1 MSTTITPNMLLTVP
15 VVGLEPGPN
24 WASDINNC
32 MTLIDQHDH
41 TPGFGVQL
49 TAEAI
54 NVNTTF
60 PMNNNQITG
69 IAAAVFTA
77 QTSFATNL
85 ALYVIA
91 NDIYYRDGAGNQV
104 RITQSGAVTG
114 SAGTITG
121 LPSGTASA
129 SYTALNQTF
138 TFQSATSTAANL
150 DAGSLIMRNLSP
162 NSTFALT
169 LEPPAALGSNYTV
182 TLPTLP
188 ASTKI
193 MTMTSSGVMAASYT
207 VDNVTLDLSAGT
219 VLEVKNLGIDTGQ
232 IAANAVTAAKIAT
245 DAVITAKIQDL
256 AVTTAKLAAQ
266 AVTRTKIELGA
277 VGNLQIDSNANI
289 QLTQLQSPN
298 NASYSMS
305 SGSSSSGTITLLAA
319 QTFTCYRGGLG
330 RFIVTIASTD
340 STSSYHSNAAA
351 VVNIIIGATTYHVAL
366 ETIRGDGAISETTNF
381 AMIGIPGTPGTD
393 TATIS
398 VTVSNTGLGTFVWPA
413 LQVKVN
419 EF

>member
-15 VVGLEPGPN
+15 VVGVEPGPD

-49 TAEAI
+49 TAASI

-69 IAAAVFTA
+69 VAAAVFTA

-104 RITQSGAVTG
+104 RITQSGSVTG

-129 SYTALNQTF
+129 TYTAINQTF
-138 TFQSATSTAANL
+138 TFQSATNTAANL
-150 DAGSLIMRNLSP
+150 DAGSLLMRNLSP

-169 LEPPAALGSNYTV
+169 LSPPAALGSNYTI

-188 ASTKI
+188 VSTKI
-193 MTMTSSGVMAASYT
+193 VTMDSTGALAANYVVDGTTITISGNTIGVF
-207 VDNVTLDLSAGT
+207 AG
-219 VLEVKNLGIDTGQ
+219 GIGTTQ
-232 IAANAVTAAKIAT
+232 LATNAVTTVKIT
-245 DAVITAKIQDL
+245 DAN
-256 AVTTAKLAAQ
+256 VTRVKLAAVGQ
-266 AVTRTKIELGA
+266 QISSSCGTFTNTNGTRTNVTNLSVSLTTSGRPVVLMLIGSGGATDQSNITFTNDAEVSFLRDGTIININPFSTTGTAGAIPGSSVQFLDVIGAGTYTYTVQARKVLG
-277 VGNLQIDSNANI
+277 
-289 QLTQLQSPN
+289 T
-298 NASYSMS
+298 SMS
-305 SGSSSSGTITLLAA
+305 
-319 QTFTCYRGGLG
+319 
-330 RFIVTIASTD
+330 
-340 STSSYHSNAAA
+340 
-351 VVNIIIGATTYHVAL
+351 VVNIRLAAYEL
-366 ETIRGDGAISETTNF
+366 
-381 AMIGIPGTPGTD
+381 
-393 TATIS
+393 
-398 VTVSNTGLGTFVWPA
+398 
-413 LQVKVN
+413 
-419 EF
+419 

>member
-15 VVGLEPGPN
+15 VVGIEPGPD

-32 MTLIDQHDH
+32 LTLIDQHDH

-49 TAEAI
+49 TAASI

-104 RITQSGAVTG
+104 RITQSGSVTG

-129 SYTALNQTF
+129 TYTAINQTF
-138 TFQSATSTAANL
+138 TFQSATNTAANL
-150 DAGSLIMRNLSP
+150 DAGSLLMRNLSP

-169 LEPPAALGSNYTV
+169 LSPPAALGSNYTV

-193 MTMTSSGVMAASYT
+193 MTMTSAGAIAADYVVDGTTITISGSTIGVPSLGIGTAQIANGAVTPGKRSTAVTGLSSASGDLTYTNQAAY
-207 VDNVTLDLSAGT
+207 VDITNMTVTLTTTGRPCVM
-219 VLEVKNLGIDTGQ
+219 VLVPDG
-232 IAANAVTAAKIAT
+232 
-245 DAVITAKIQDL
+245 
-256 AVTTAKLAAQ
+256 
-266 AVTRTKIELGA
+266 
-277 VGNLQIDSNANI
+277 
-289 QLTQLQSPN
+289 
-298 NASYSMS
+298 
-305 SGSSSSGTITLLAA
+305 SGTS
-319 QTFTCYRGGLG
+319 GLQMSG
-330 RFIVTIASTD
+330 AS
-340 STSSYHSNAAA
+340 A
-351 VVNIIIGATTYHVAL
+351 VVNFRWLVNGSNVGEVQMTAVDSGVNMLPGGLTTTSTPAAGSNVFKLQIGNGSQTTFFFKL
-366 ETIRGDGAISETTNF
+366 K
-381 AMIGIPGTPGTD
+381 
-393 TATIS
+393 
-398 VTVSNTGLGTFVWPA
+398 LFVYE
-413 LQVKVN
+413 L
-419 EF
+419 